1 MSLAALFS
9 WLITA
14 SGGLYLLTIWLIEY
28 DIGAPGGAVSRLPRT
43 VISGHVLLAASG
55 LGAWVGYL
63 IVDRDMLAWIALATL
78 VAVALLG
85 FTMLGRWIM
94 VRRAI
99 SATFHAR
106 PSEAFASARAPLP
119 AESHFPVPVVVAHGL
134 LAVSTLTLVGLTCLG
149 MGGS

>member
-1 MSLAALFS
+1 MVFAALIS
-9 WLITA
+9 WIMTVSA
-14 SGGLYLLTIWLIEY
+14 GLYLLVIWLIEY
-28 DIGAPGGAVSRLPRT
+28 DISAPGGAVTRLPRT
-43 VISGHVLLAASG
+43 VISGHGLLASSG
-55 LGAWVGYL
+55 LLVWIGYL

-106 PSEAFASARAPLP
+106 PRDAFASARAPLP
-119 AESHFPVPVVVAHGL
+119 AESHFPIPVVVAHGL